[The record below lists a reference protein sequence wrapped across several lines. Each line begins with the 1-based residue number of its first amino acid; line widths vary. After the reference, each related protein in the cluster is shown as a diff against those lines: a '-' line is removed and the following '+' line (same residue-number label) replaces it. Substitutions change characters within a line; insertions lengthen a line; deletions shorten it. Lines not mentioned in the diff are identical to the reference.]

1 MIVNAV
7 YSILFEQRRGNV
19 AVQILVR
26 ELRRFRCQFLA
37 YVHAEG
43 DEHDSGRVV
52 EAMLLQLL
60 QGDVHELVLTLFAVL
75 RLELEHQYSSAAAF
89 SLGQILVEGRHSL
102 AVRELILFQEP
113 VGVLLDVL
121 PLDMRIVM
129 HHDDIISSKM
139 NVEFA
144 APQVIFLGRAE
155 RSDGILRM
163 GSLVAVPESAVR
175 AYPDAAGALCQCR
188 SG

>member
-1 MIVNAV
+1 
-7 YSILFEQRRGNV
+7 
-19 AVQILVR
+19 
-26 ELRRFRCQFLA
+26 
-37 YVHAEG
+37 
-43 DEHDSGRVV
+43 
-52 EAMLLQLL
+52 
-60 QGDVHELVLTLFAVL
+60 
-75 RLELEHQYSSAAAF
+75 
-89 SLGQILVEGRHSL
+89 
-102 AVRELILFQEP
+102 
-113 VGVLLDVL
+113 
-121 PLDMRIVM
+121 MRIVM

-163 GSLVAVPESAVR
+163 GSLVAVPESAVS